1 MELPPRPQ
9 GENNLMNADVYFMD
23 LTATSRENLPTKL
36 NRLVKKAGI
45 KKVLSKDDLVA
56 VKIHFGEQGN
66 TAFIRPV
73 YIRQLIQTIRETKA
87 TPFLTDANTLYVG
100 TRSDAVSHIKT
111 AIENGFSYSS
121 MDGAPVIIADGLLG
135 KSETPVQVDMKHCNN
150 VYIGS
155 EIVSADGLISV
166 AHFKGHGLS
175 GFGGTLKNLGMGCA
189 SRRGKLEQHSNV
201 SPKIKRK
208 TCIGCAQCVEHCPEQ
223 AITLNEKKAYINKD
237 LCIGCAECIVRCP
250 TTSININWNQSIP
263 VFLEKMME
271 YTLGVL
277 KNKTGK
283 SLFINF
289 ITDIAPK
296 CDCLSYTETP
306 IVSDIGV
313 VVSTDPVAIDQASA
327 DLVNNQM
334 GLPGS
339 ILKCNLAPGEDKF
352 KGLYPDVDW
361 EHQLEYAEKI
371 GLGTRKYT
379 LKKIKT
385 LAYKNTSSH

>member
-1 MELPPRPQ
+1 MS
-9 GENNLMNADVYFMD
+9 ADVFFMD
-23 LTATSRENLPTKL
+23 LTATSRENLPQKL
-36 NRLVKKAGI
+36 ARLVKKAGI
-45 KKVLSKDDLVA
+45 KKILAKDDLAA

-66 TAFIRPV
+66 TSFIRPI

-100 TRSDAVSHIKT
+100 SRSDAVSHIKT

-121 MDGAPVIIADGLLG
+121 MDGAPVIIADGLFG
-135 KSETPVQVDMKHCNN
+135 KSETRVQVDLKHCSC

-155 EIVSADGLISV
+155 EIITANGLVSV
-166 AHFKGHGLS
+166 AHFKGHELS

-201 SPKIKRK
+201 SPRIKRK
-208 TCIGCAQCVEHCPEQ
+208 TCIGCAQCADHCPGQ
-223 AITLNEKKAYINKD
+223 AITLKEKKAYINKA

-250 TTSININWNQSIP
+250 TQSININWNQTIP

-277 KNKTGK
+277 KNKQDK
-283 SLFINF
+283 ALFINF

-296 CDCLSYTETP
+296 CDCLPYSESP

-327 DLVNNQM
+327 DLVNNQRA
-334 GLPGS
+334 LPGS
-339 ILKCNLAPGEDKF
+339 VLTCNFDPGQDKF
-352 KGLYPDVDW
+352 KGLYPSVDW
-361 EHQLEYAEKI
+361 EHQLDYAEKI
-371 GLGTRKYT
+371 GLGTREYN
-379 LKKIKT
+379 LKRIKT
-385 LAYKNTSSH
+385 LAYKNPSGH